1 MQRYL
6 YSLSIIISL
15 LIHVLNPNRTL
26 AVPLLSE
33 ESVEIPI
40 EQTSLKEIIDRTINL
55 TSESVEIS
63 VDRTPSTQIAQTIN
77 PTPNE
82 IIVPLPIEPDEPTI
96 APEPEKPEPP
106 KPIRPDSDTAKKIL
120 EAVMLGSISA
130 NSERYPWIVN
140 PASNLLE
147 STIVFTPLKTE
158 NYADVDIQYRDDQL
172 LIRDFDF
179 ANFQKSDQFFWALPQ
194 NRLVIETRGWQGG
207 IDYQGRETNVE
218 FDQRIRLTQSLWG
231 LQAVWALPQ
240 MFRDLSGQTDA
251 TQLTISAIAG
261 EVNNPEGIP
270 APPIILNN
278 QSLSP
283 AAIRL
288 APSPLRLGTGSS
300 NNPNGGGSLFQFLEV
315 ENAPLILQAFPTSNL
330 QALMGAEGLF
340 VGAKVPKTALEG
352 AGIGWKDPFGGGTA
366 TAPRI
371 SSLPGIKIGQLGKFE
386 NLDLLNLLVN
396 PNLSETERDRAYFN
410 SLLWISLGQR
420 LPQILRTKVTVNEQS
435 IWHRFS
441 INMPHNRTLLQYDA
455 ALPQVTYSNVF
466 ANPGFSLSVSF
477 KEGEVNDLH
486 SLNSSLGFLLG
497 GIFSFIRPRDLT
509 QSLEEGRDRYEKR
522 QGFSP
527 FATKITAAQRRSL
540 NQRLNRGLYFANRT
554 SGLDQTSGTFTFPS
568 LITPDRAE
576 LFQIRTG
583 NQRRLA
589 RFRQIERTWTDGTT
603 YFSRLRLSN
612 QDFGR
617 LSFTG
622 IPVPSASTGLTPN
635 RSSALQVAIEA
646 PNGQTVFQEF
656 ASTDSTVVP
665 LAIRSS
671 DIAFDR
677 IELTQVGRAK
687 TRINQFEGYLYLPT
701 VEALWSASFGK
712 WNYTVN
718 SGLWFNLNGDS
729 AFDVSRNNTGDPE
742 PSIGLYLN
750 SLINHIDNRVI
761 NGADG
766 KPKALITTVPSL
778 RFAWSSAINPSN
790 PGFLNLSY
798 TYTRQQSNLNYSIT
812 PGFYLAYDNNR
823 FDPVGFFQGQ
833 IGFRNGLEFR
843 SSLELNS
850 KFFYGFETLQRLS
863 SLWSIGL
870 YVQNYR
876 SSDSLISRVS
886 DLSYG
891 IILRNRSTQR
901 SFNWRSRFG
910 ISGNEFE
917 VRLEGGY
924 QF

>member
-1 MQRYL
+1 MIY
-6 YSLSIIISL
+6 
-15 LIHVLNPNRTL
+15 VLNPNRIV
-26 AVPLLSE
+26 AAP
-33 ESVEIPI
+33 
-40 EQTSLKEIIDRTINL
+40 L
-55 TSESVEIS
+55 TSESLESVEIS
-63 VDRTPSTQIAQTIN
+63 IDQTPSKEIIAQTIN
-77 PTPNE
+77 PTPSE
-82 IIVPLPIEPDEPTI
+82 IIVPLPTNPDEPSINSPTL
-96 APEPEKPEPP
+96 EPAKPESS
-106 KPIRPDSDTAKKIL
+106 KPISTDSNTAKKIL
-120 EAVMLGSISA
+120 DAVILGSIST
-130 NSERYPWIVN
+130 NSARYPWIVN

-147 STIVFTPLKTE
+147 STSVFTPTKTE
-158 NYADVDIQYRDDQL
+158 NYADVDIQYQDDQL
-172 LIRDFDF
+172 LIRNFDF

-194 NRLVIETRGWQGG
+194 NRLVLETRGWQGG
-207 IDYQGRETNVE
+207 IDYQGQETNVE
-218 FDQRIRLTQSLWG
+218 LDQRIRLTQSLWG

-240 MFRDLSGQTDA
+240 VFRDLYGQSTA
-251 TQLTISAIAG
+251 TQFTIEAIAG
-261 EVNNPEGIP
+261 EVTNPAGIP

-278 QSLSP
+278 SSLSP

-288 APSPLRLGTGSS
+288 APTPPRLGTGSS

-315 ENAPLILQAFPTSNL
+315 ENAPLILQAFPTSDL
-330 QALMGAEGLF
+330 QALTGAEGLF
-340 VGAKVPKTALEG
+340 VGAEVPKPALEG
-352 AGIGWKDPFGGGTA
+352 AGIGWKDPFGGGTS
-366 TAPRI
+366 TAPKI
-371 SSLPGIKIGQLGKFE
+371 SSLPGIKIGQLGKFD

-396 PNLSETERDRAYFN
+396 PNLSESERDRAYLN
-410 SLLWISLGQR
+410 SLFWISLGQR
-420 LPQILRTKVTVNEQS
+420 SPQILRTRVTVNEQS
-435 IWHRFS
+435 FWHRFS
-441 INMPHNRTLLQYDA
+441 INLPHNRTLLQYDA
-455 ALPQVTYSNVF
+455 TLPQVTYSNVF

-486 SLNSSLGFLLG
+486 SLNSTLGLLLG
-497 GIFSFIRPRDLT
+497 GLFSFIRPKDLT
-509 QSLEEGRDRYEKR
+509 QSLAEGRDRYEKR

-527 FATKITAAQRRSL
+527 LAAKVTAAQRRSI
-540 NQRLNRGLYFANRT
+540 NQRLNRGLYYANRT

-622 IPVPSASTGLTPN
+622 IPVPSATTELTPN
-635 RSSALQVAIEA
+635 RSSAVQVALQSPE
-646 PNGQTVFQEF
+646 GQTVFQEF
-656 ASTDSTVVP
+656 AAADSTVVP

-718 SGLWFNLNGDS
+718 SGIWFNLNGNS

-742 PSIGLYLN
+742 PTIGLYLN
-750 SLINHIDNRVI
+750 SLINHIDSRVI
-761 NGADG
+761 QGADG
-766 KPKALITTVPSL
+766 KPNALVTMVPSL
-778 RFAWSSAINPSN
+778 RLAWSSAVTPSN
-790 PGFLNLSY
+790 PGFLTLSH

-812 PGFYLAYDNNR
+812 PGFYLGYDNQKLN
-823 FDPVGFFQGQ
+823 PVGFFQGQ

-850 KFFYGFETLQRLS
+850 QFFYGFETLQRLS

-891 IILRNRSTQR
+891 MILRNRSTR
-901 SFNWRSRFG
+901 GYNWRSRFG
-910 ISGNEFE
+910 ISGGEFE